1 MEKLLQLYQQKGFGS
16 CYCMKIKKYCIYNL
30 DFSYTRISRITNLE
44 VDFRGILSYHTKDI
58 QLLADF
64 LRTTVDSLELDA
76 VNVFLSFQI
85 QRHIDL
91 VLKDI
96 KEEEI
101 VNQRPIILN
110 RLKMIVRKELLDIG
124 LDFVDFKQ
132 ISLWSHGSSSRFGC
146 EDLP

>member
-1 MEKLLQLYQQKGFGS
+1 
-16 CYCMKIKKYCIYNL
+16 MKIQKYCIYNL
-30 DFSYTRISRITNLE
+30 DFSYTRISPVTNLE

-58 QLLADF
+58 QLLAN
-64 LRTTVDSLELDA
+64 LLKISTDSLELDA

-110 RLKMIVRKELLDIG
+110 RLKMIVRKELADIG
-124 LDFVDFKQ
+124 LDFIDFKQ
-132 ISLWSHGSSSRFGC
+132 ISLWSHGFSARFGC
-146 EDLP
+146 ENLL

>member
-1 MEKLLQLYQQKGFGS
+1 ME
-16 CYCMKIKKYCIYNL
+16 KYCIYNL
-30 DFSYTRISRITNLE
+30 DFSYTRISQITKLE

-64 LRTTVDSLELDA
+64 LKTTIDALELDA

-85 QRHIDL
+85 QRHIGL

-96 KEEEI
+96 NEVEI

-110 RLKMIVRKELLDIG
+110 RLKMIVRRELGDIG
-124 LDFVDFKQ
+124 LEFIDFKQ

-146 EDLP
+146 EDLS

>member
-1 MEKLLQLYQQKGFGS
+1 
-16 CYCMKIKKYCIYNL
+16 MKIQKYCIYNL
-30 DFSYTRISRITNLE
+30 DFSYTRISQITNLE
-44 VDFRGILSYHTKDI
+44 IDFRGILSYHTKNI

-64 LRTTVDSLELDA
+64 LKMKVDSLELDA
-76 VNVFLSFQI
+76 VNVFLSFQV

-96 KEEEI
+96 AEEEI

-110 RLKMIVRKELLDIG
+110 RLKMIVRRELVDIG
-124 LDFVDFKQ
+124 IDFIDFKQ
-132 ISLWSHGSSSRFGC
+132 ISLWSHGSSARFGC